1 MLTCAAIIPGAPILV
16 PAVAAG
22 AAPEL
27 AGCRDA
33 VDAVVHRLLADGP
46 DVVAIVGSGERT
58 IRHEPGAR
66 SSLASVGVDSDATL
80 GAGSDAGPV
89 TDNQVGGVAPL
100 PLSLSIGTWALLRGA
115 PQSPAVRGL
124 EVATREAPQVCLGA
138 GAGLVEGAVRV
149 ALLVVADGTAR
160 RGPKAPGYTDAR
172 ADGFDALWLH
182 AVRDADAGAL
192 ARLDPLLADELMMA
206 GRAPLQ
212 VLAGA
217 AHGSRWA
224 AKLLYSDDPYGV
236 QYAVAQWL
244 PSAA

>member
-1 MLTCAAIIPGAPILV
+1 MLTCAAVIPGAPVLV

-27 AGCRDA
+27 DGCRDA
-33 VDAVVHRLLADGP
+33 VDSVVARLLAEAP
-46 DVVAIVGSGERT
+46 DVVVIVGSGERT
-58 IRHEPGAR
+58 VRHEPGAR
-66 SSLASVGVDSDATL
+66 SSLASVGVDIDAAL
-80 GAGSDAGPV
+80 GAGADAAAPA
-89 TDNQVGGVAPL
+89 DDKVGHAAPL
-100 PLSLSIGTWALLRGA
+100 PLSLSIGAWALERVALRA
-115 PQSPAVRGL
+115 PAARGL
-124 EVATREAPQVCLGA
+124 EVATREAPQVCLGV

-172 ADGFDALWLH
+172 ADGFDALWLQ

-217 AHGSRWA
+217 AHGSRWSGE
-224 AKLLYSDDPYGV
+224 LVYSDDPYGV

-244 PSAA
+244 PAAA